1 MIGDRIGKIFDT
13 ICTQLSEMADEIDS
27 NINELKSR
35 NENKET
41 NDSYVSKL
49 LKERDDIKAYYTYEL
64 KQFDRSKN
72 TEEECL
78 DKLEQLNIM
87 RAYISV
93 LNRRIKRVENASA
106 SK

>member
-49 LKERDDIKAYYTYEL
+49 LKERDDIKTYIDQL
-64 KQFDRSKN
+64 KQFDRSKD
-72 TEEECL
+72 TEEEYL

-87 RAYISV
+87 RVYLSI

>member
-13 ICTQLSEMADEIDS
+13 ICTQLSEIADEIDS

-49 LKERDDIKAYYTYEL
+49 LKERDDLKAYYTYEL
-64 KQFDRSKN
+64 KQFDGSHDP
-72 TEEECL
+72 EEEIL

-93 LNRRIKRVENASA
+93 LNRRIKRVENAPA